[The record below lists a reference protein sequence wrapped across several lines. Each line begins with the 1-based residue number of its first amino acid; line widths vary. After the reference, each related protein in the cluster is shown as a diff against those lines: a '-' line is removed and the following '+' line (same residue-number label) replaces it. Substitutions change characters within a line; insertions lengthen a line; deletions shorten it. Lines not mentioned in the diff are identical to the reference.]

1 MGFVISQKTFF
12 YKSYPPALACFVLE
26 VNINTFST
34 CTFGGSHANQP
45 PCKFHTEP
53 AIAVANKSA
62 QAAYLP
68 FPTTV
73 DRQEEGKGSFA

>member
-1 MGFVISQKTFF
+1 MPNTGDGFCYFTQKTFF

-34 CTFGGSHANQP
+34 CAFGGSHANQP
-45 PCKFHTEP
+45 PCKFHTEA
-53 AIAVANKSA
+53 AIVVANKSA

-68 FPTTV
+68 CLTSG
-73 DRQEEGKGSFA
+73 EA